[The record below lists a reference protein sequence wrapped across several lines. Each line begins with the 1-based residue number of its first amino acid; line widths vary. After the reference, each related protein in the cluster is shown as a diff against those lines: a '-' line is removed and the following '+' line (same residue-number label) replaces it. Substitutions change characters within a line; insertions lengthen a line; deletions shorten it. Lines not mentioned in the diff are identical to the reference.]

1 MRARRRRGILLLLLA
16 LASGGLAATQI
27 RERERKV
34 EAQIGPLLPV
44 VVAGRDIAAD
54 DRLRAGDLSVRRVP
68 ARFVPADAL
77 GSPGRL
83 VGARAAVP
91 VRAGSYVTAGLLQ
104 GAEPAHGGGP
114 LRSGERAL
122 EVAVTGGSELLGAAR
137 GSRVDV
143 LVSTQLR
150 QGAGR
155 TFVALE
161 NVELLDLRAPAD
173 ASSLAPADASAATA
187 LATLRV
193 SLRQAVYLAAAAN
206 FGHEV
211 RLLLR
216 PAGDDRRVGSF
227 SVGEGEL

>member
-1 MRARRRRGILLLLLA
+1 
-16 LASGGLAATQI
+16 
-27 RERERKV
+27 
-34 EAQIGPLLPV
+34 
-44 VVAGRDIAAD
+44 
-54 DRLRAGDLSVRRVP
+54 
-68 ARFVPADAL
+68 
-77 GSPGRL
+77 
-83 VGARAAVP
+83 
-91 VRAGSYVTAGLLQ
+91 
-104 GAEPAHGGGP
+104 
-114 LRSGERAL
+114 L
-122 EVAVTGGSELLGAAR
+122 EVAVAGGTALLGAAR

-143 LVSTQLR
+143 LVSTQPR
-150 QGAGR
+150 EGAGR

-173 ASSLAPADASAATA
+173 TSSLAAADGPADSSAATA

-193 SLRQAVYLAAAAN
+193 SLRQAVYLSAAEN

>member
-1 MRARRRRGILLLLLA
+1 LEIAVK
-16 LASGGLAATQI
+16 GGT
-27 RERERKV
+27 
-34 EAQIGPLLPV
+34 
-44 VVAGRDIAAD
+44 
-54 DRLRAGDLSVRRVP
+54 
-68 ARFVPADAL
+68 
-77 GSPGRL
+77 
-83 VGARAAVP
+83 
-91 VRAGSYVTAGLLQ
+91 
-104 GAEPAHGGGP
+104 
-114 LRSGERAL
+114 
-122 EVAVTGGSELLGAAR
+122 ELLGAAR

-143 LVSTQLR
+143 LVSTQVR

-161 NVELLDLRAPAD
+161 DVELLDLRASAD
-173 ASSLAPADASAATA
+173 SSSVAAAEGSAEAPAATA

-193 SLRQAVYLAAAAN
+193 TLRQAVYLAAAEN